1 MVALLCFKH
10 AFYGSDE
17 PLVERWSENVVWQ
30 LFSGMEYYQSR
41 SPGPWHRATAV
52 LAENW
57 HR

>member
-10 AFYGSDE
+10 AFYGSGE

-30 LFSGMEYYQSR
+30 LFSGTEYYQSR